1 MLTALGAT
9 ETEDSV
15 YCFVA
20 TTVSATW
27 AEIRSATGLSAGEV
41 RGALAGL
48 HRRGLVSQTG
58 DDPVRYVAS
67 SAGTVA
73 AMISNRLREL
83 REAQEVL
90 DLLADKRHAAQ
101 LSGQAA
107 GIFEVVHGQQALRHH
122 VLHLLHTARSEV
134 VNMVKPPVIAV
145 QPSERARPGD
155 TARNRVIFETGA
167 LEAPGALDAIRD
179 GMTSASEVRVHT
191 KLPVKML
198 AIDRCAALVPL
209 TRDDTTPAGVLIYPS
224 AVLDALLALF
234 EHVWDSAVALHM
246 AGAGAVSG
254 AAAGRAVHRGQP
266 AVVAAAG
273 RADRR
278 GDSRPLPG
286 QRPDRA
292 AQGARA
298 DGDGQRAHAHA
309 AGLGGGPA
317 GLAAGA
323 DGRPVARS
331 ADTVAGVRRQAVEG
345 CRRHVAARAA
355 SVIAR
360 RSG

>member
-67 SAGTVA
+67 SPGTVA
-73 AMISNRLREL
+73 AMISNRLRGL

-134 VNMVKPPVIAV
+134 INMVKPPVIAV

-155 TARNRVIFETGA
+155 AARNRVIFETGA

-234 EHVWDSAVALHM
+234 EHVWDSAVALHI
-246 AGAGAVSG
+246 AGAGAVSA
-254 AAAGRAVHRGQP
+254 AAAGVLSTEDKQLLSLLLAGLTDEAIAAHFRVSVRTVQRKVHALMEMANVRTRMQL
-266 AVVAAAG
+266 AWEAARQDWLPGPTAG
-273 RADRR
+273 PSPVPRTRSP
-278 GDSRPLPG
+278 GSGSRPLRVVDGTLPPV
-286 QRPDRA
+286 QRR
-292 AQGARA
+292 
-298 DGDGQRAHAHA
+298 
-309 AGLGGGPA
+309 
-317 GLAAGA
+317 
-323 DGRPVARS
+323 
-331 ADTVAGVRRQAVEG
+331 
-345 CRRHVAARAA
+345 
-355 SVIAR
+355 
-360 RSG
+360 